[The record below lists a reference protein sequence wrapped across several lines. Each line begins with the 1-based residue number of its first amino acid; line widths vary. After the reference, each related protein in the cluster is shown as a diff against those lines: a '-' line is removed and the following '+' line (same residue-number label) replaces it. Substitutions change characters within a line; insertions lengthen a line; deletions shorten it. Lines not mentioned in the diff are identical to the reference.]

1 MPEQCTNKA
10 WRKILE
16 GNKLHN
22 YINPKNFFEQT
33 NEMSLSQANGNCIVS
48 TKTKNQNRENA

>member
-22 YINPKNFFEQT
+22 YINHKDFFEQT
-33 NEMSLSQANGNCIVS
+33 NEMSLSQAHGNCIVS
-48 TKTKNQNRENA
+48 IKTKNEI

>member
-10 WRKILE
+10 WRKILKE
-16 GNKLHN
+16 NKLHN
-22 YINPKNFFEQT
+22 YINPIFFKQT

-48 TKTKNQNRENA
+48 TKTKNEI